1 MKREKQTAKYNF
13 KLQTFHPLNTQPVR
27 ELCKK
32 IQPEA
37 NCMPA
42 SRQKRRRRKLHE
54 QNEPPDI
61 GKIAFYAAVGVYFV
75 ALFGLFQ
82 LID

>member
-1 MKREKQTAKYNF
+1 
-13 KLQTFHPLNTQPVR
+13 
-27 ELCKK
+27 
-32 IQPEA
+32 
-37 NCMPA
+37 MPA